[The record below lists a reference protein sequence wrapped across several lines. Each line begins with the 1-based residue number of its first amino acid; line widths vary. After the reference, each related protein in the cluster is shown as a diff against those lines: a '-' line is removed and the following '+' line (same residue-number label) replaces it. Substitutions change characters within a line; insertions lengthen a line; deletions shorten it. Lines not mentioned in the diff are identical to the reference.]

1 MTMYSEAVFA
11 IQADR
16 RKSRDTLKRKKQKIE
31 MKIEKAK
38 QGILTPKFV

>member
-16 RKSRDTLKRKKQKIE
+16 RKSRKKQKNE

-38 QGILTPKFV
+38 QGIIRPKFV